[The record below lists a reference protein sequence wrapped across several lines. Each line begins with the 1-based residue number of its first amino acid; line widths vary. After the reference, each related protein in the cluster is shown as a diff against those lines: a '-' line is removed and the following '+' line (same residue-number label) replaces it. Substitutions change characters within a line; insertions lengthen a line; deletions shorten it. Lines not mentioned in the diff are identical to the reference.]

1 VPLRLVLASS
11 SPRRRELLT
20 TAGYE
25 FDIASPDIDES
36 ERPGEAPDAYVERLA
51 REKCE
56 AVTGD
61 LVLAADT
68 TVALDGVIFG
78 KPEDD
83 AEARRMLRALSGRAH
98 HVHTGVALRRRGTVR
113 SFVVTTEV
121 VFVDLADHEIDA
133 YIASGEPTG
142 KAGAYAL
149 QGRGARLVS
158 HVRGSVSGV
167 IGLPMAEVAPM
178 LDRATASILRH
189 NLTFECAAEH
199 GDALAEEVTIAL
211 CGVVEH
217 PGACRWPHMSMRD
230 DEGDRIEF
238 AVIALAPPDEFDAV
252 RSQLVSHFAKPGL
265 DRPWTLTDDRLEFVD
280 RADRDDWWNE
290 LSA

>member
-11 SPRRRELLT
+11 SPRRRELLAN
-20 TAGYE
+20 AGYE

-56 AVTGD
+56 AITGD

-83 AEARRMLRALSGRAH
+83 ADARRMLRALSGRAH

-158 HVRGSVSGV
+158 EVRGSVSGV

-178 LDRATASILRH
+178 LDRAVATVMRH
-189 NLTFECAAEH
+189 NLTFDCAAEH
-199 GDALAEEVTIAL
+199 ADTLAEHITLAL

-217 PGACRWPHMSMRD
+217 PGACRWPHMTMRD
-230 DEGDRIEF
+230 DEGGRVELG
-238 AVIALAPPDEFDAV
+238 VIALAPSDEFDHV
-252 RSQLVSHFAKPGL
+252 RARLGSYFSDGRSAG
-265 DRPWTLTDDRLEFVD
+265 PWTFVSDEMEFVD

-290 LSA
+290 LSS